1 MRKILKKGILDEAT
15 MEKVNQADR
24 A

>member
-1 MRKILKKGILDEAT
+1 MRKFSKKGILDEAT